1 MFSGKI
7 NSYKG
12 YINSK
17 KIYLKRKKQLNRELR
32 IIKQRQRLCK
42 AFGRR
47 YYQRIIEK
55 GKDDIYILRI
65 MYNYHKRENKR
76 KKIVRNSNKQ

>member
-1 MFSGKI
+1 MFSGRI

-17 KIYLKRKKQLNRELR
+17 KIYLKRKKQLNREIK
-32 IIKQRQRLCK
+32 IIKRK
-42 AFGRR
+42 KKKSKSIGKKYFG
-47 YYQRIIEK
+47 RIIEK

-65 MYNYHKRENKR
+65 MYNNRKREYKLKSKR
-76 KKIVRNSNKQ
+76 KRF